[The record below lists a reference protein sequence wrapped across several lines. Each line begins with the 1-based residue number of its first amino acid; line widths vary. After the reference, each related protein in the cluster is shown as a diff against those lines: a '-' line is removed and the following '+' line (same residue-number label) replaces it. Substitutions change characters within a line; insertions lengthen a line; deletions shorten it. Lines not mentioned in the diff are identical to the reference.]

1 MSSVPQA
8 TAGFVGYGG
17 AHGAVVRARPP
28 VSRVGLKTT
37 ARDWRHFAM
46 ARSLEDAAH
55 EEVQIAASAVHHILK
70 DALFNKQPSIDA
82 AITTQAKPGVAKVKF
97 AALEVM
103 TEDDT
108 TKLTARLQKTR

>member
-1 MSSVPQA
+1 
-8 TAGFVGYGG
+8 
-17 AHGAVVRARPP
+17 
-28 VSRVGLKTT
+28 
-37 ARDWRHFAM
+37 M

-82 AITTQAKPGVAKVKF
+82 AVTTQAVAKVKF

-103 TEDDT
+103 TEDDDNKIDSSST
-108 TKLTARLQKTR
+108 EDPIEAALRSLQNCTAGGP